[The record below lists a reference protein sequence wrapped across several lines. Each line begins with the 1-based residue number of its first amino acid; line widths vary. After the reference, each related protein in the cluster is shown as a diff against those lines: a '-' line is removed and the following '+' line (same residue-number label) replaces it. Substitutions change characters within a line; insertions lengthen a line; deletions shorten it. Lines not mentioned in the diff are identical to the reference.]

1 MPAQVAAAPPTLADL
16 AGLLQ
21 TFGASLREEIQEVN
35 TANRQEATE
44 LRSQLAVLG
53 ERVATSLVAPAPA
66 PEETEEAR
74 RLRELALAATGAEQA
89 VAAALA
95 EERQAM
101 IAAAAAGGVIEGDGQ
116 GGARFVG
123 AVEPSTNVASLTV
136 EQLEALLLG
145 KLSQQQQLDR
155 IDSIPLLET
164 SRDRPEALFRLQR
177 SGELV
182 TTNLLSTAQY
192 ALCIPGYSLLPA
204 GTQAQIE
211 NSYASTLR
219 IEDVLE
225 HLIAADRGEVKL
237 DLQRAIDVLT
247 EVHELKDERLEGL
260 LERGYVKANP
270 KEGETDATV
279 LERMEE
285 QRRDR
290 MRPARSAS
298 FRKDALARR
307 EQIKVHKA
315 KLLAQHHARRE
326 LAAAGLAGEVEDRR
340 STWRLCVYT
349 LHAG

>member
-1 MPAQVAAAPPTLADL
+1 MPAQAAAAPPTLADL
-16 AGLLQ
+16 ANLLQ

-35 TANRQEATE
+35 SANRQEATE

-53 ERVATSLVAPAPA
+53 ERVATSLVAPTPA
-66 PEETEEAR
+66 PEVTEEAW

-89 VAAALA
+89 AAAALA
-95 EERQAM
+95 EERQAL
-101 IAAAAAGGVIEGDGQ
+101 IAAAAAGGVIEGDGA

-155 IDSIPLLET
+155 IASIPLLET

-182 TTNLLSTAQY
+182 TTNLLSAAQY

-204 GTQAQIE
+204 GTQAEIE

-219 IEDVLE
+219 IEDVLD

-247 EVHELKDERLEGL
+247 ECHELKDERLEGL
-260 LERGYVKANP
+260 LEWGYVN
-270 KEGETDATV
+270 T
-279 LERMEE
+279 
-285 QRRDR
+285 
-290 MRPARSAS
+290 
-298 FRKDALARR
+298 
-307 EQIKVHKA
+307 
-315 KLLAQHHARRE
+315 
-326 LAAAGLAGEVEDRR
+326 
-340 STWRLCVYT
+340 
-349 LHAG
+349 